1 MAALYF
7 VLYFILAGALV
18 FLSNKLGQYID
29 LLDKK
34 TKVSG
39 AFLGGVLLAAVTSLP
54 ELFTSFSSIIL
65 FNEKELVIGN
75 VLGSNLF
82 NVLVLGGC
90 LIIFFNT
97 FRKSKI
103 DYKSHF
109 STFLGL
115 GIIYGLMCYGTFVPR
130 EFQPQ
135 PESWPINFICVFIL
149 ITYGL
154 IVFFQPKQEEKEEEE
169 KEDVSPLSVKQIV
182 IRFTICAT
190 LLVGISILITYV
202 TTLLQD
208 ELHLDATFAGALFLA
223 IATSLPELV
232 SCATLCKKGNFNAA
246 FGDILGSC
254 LFNFCIIGLGELI
267 SFDGSLLSQ
276 VIYNGTALKDQA
288 VYDAVKMTILAIITL
303 VFIFILL
310 IVKKNIS
317 DKKPNEKLTWFNVLT
332 IIIGLIATS
341 GYLIYL
347 AI

>member
-1 MAALYF
+1 MTALYF
-7 VLYFILAGALV
+7 ILYFILAAALV

-54 ELFTSFSSIIL
+54 ELFTSFSSIII
-65 FNEKELVIGN
+65 FREKELVIGN

-82 NVLVLGGC
+82 NILVLGFC
-90 LIIFFNT
+90 LIIFFSA
-97 FRKSKI
+97 FKKSKI

-109 STFLGL
+109 ATFIGL
-115 GIIYGLMCYGTFVPR
+115 GVIYALMCYGTFVPR
-130 EFQPQ
+130 EFQPH

-149 ITYGL
+149 IAYGL
-154 IVFFQPKQEEKEEEE
+154 VIFFQPKEEEKEEEE
-169 KEDVSPLSVKQIV
+169 KEDTSPLTVKQIV
-182 IRFTICAT
+182 IRFSICAV

-202 TTLLQD
+202 TTLLQN
-208 ELHLDATFAGALFLA
+208 ELNLDATFAGALFLA

-232 SCATLCKKGNFNAA
+232 SCVTLCKKGNFNAA

-254 LFNFCIIGLGELI
+254 LFNFCIVGIGELI
-267 SFDGSLLSQ
+267 SFDGSLLTQ
-276 VIYNGTALKDQA
+276 IVYNGVALKDQA
-288 VYDAVKMTILAIITL
+288 VYDAVKMIILAVITIL
-303 VFIFILL
+303 FIFILL
-310 IVKKNIS
+310 ALKKFVA
-317 DKKPNEKLTWFNVLT
+317 DKKPNDKLTWFNVLT
-332 IIIGLIATS
+332 IVIGVIGVS